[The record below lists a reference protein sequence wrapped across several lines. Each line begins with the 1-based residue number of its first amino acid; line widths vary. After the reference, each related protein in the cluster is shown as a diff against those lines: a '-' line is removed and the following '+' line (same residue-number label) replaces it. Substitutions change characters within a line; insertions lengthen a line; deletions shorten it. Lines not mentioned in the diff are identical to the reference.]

1 MLPLSCAGVRLQ
13 GLGMRRKS
21 LSKAFVHF
29 FQVRH
34 AGMIALMCQDQQ
46 PHGFWQPALMR
57 AQHVM
62 EAGRVIYH
70 FFMGASV
77 SRPGFGAP
85 IGQV

>member
-46 PHGFWQPALMR
+46 PQ
-57 AQHVM
+57 
-62 EAGRVIYH
+62 
-70 FFMGASV
+70 S
-77 SRPGFGAP
+77 FGNLH
-85 IGQV
+85 